1 MSGNEQT
8 NNTLPENITL
18 LTIPQVMGIL
28 GVGRT
33 RIYELIKGEHLP
45 VVRIGPGAVRVKL
58 DSLQEWIEE
67 REQKEISDS
76 CPYPGEQ
83 K

>member
-1 MSGNEQT
+1 MAKNDKNDDS
-8 NNTLPENITL
+8 LPLNIVL
-18 LTIPQVMGIL
+18 LTIPQVMSIL

-45 VVRIGPGAVRVKL
+45 IVRIGPGAVRVKL

-67 REQKEISDS
+67 REQKGDL
-76 CPYPGEQ
+76 
-83 K
+83 